1 MTTENYLQI
10 IITTQLIIMI
20 IELIRLFLSIKSK
33 FKRERK

>member
-20 IELIRLFLSIKSK
+20 IELIRLSLSLKSK